1 MLILIQFRT
10 RDCKTS
16 TAEIQNQKLSA
27 SCCGLGVKRR
37 KEQEARGQTEL
48 TKLPLESKIDEGR
61 TSSDMKAVQLGV
73 MRVQT

>member
-1 MLILIQFRT
+1 M
-10 RDCKTS
+10 
-16 TAEIQNQKLSA
+16 
-27 SCCGLGVKRR
+27 GVKRR